1 MYNPTNHDIELV
13 LQGIKKVKIEIDII
27 NNDGT
32 IQGAITGITLGGN
45 HIIDSSSSVRRTF
58 SISLSPDADK
68 IIDVENFSKLIDC
81 TYKLYTLVWDNRNKT
96 YTKYPNGEYMIQSMN
111 FNYDAKNNIL
121 QLQAS
126 DLMTKYNGTISGDL
140 PAYITKISPYKVDEL
155 GNPVEDSNGNLTYFV
170 IKDELI
176 GYLKYAGIKKYMITD
191 DIGEYRGIA
200 HYNKDYATYRQN
212 HPQWNCIPYEIDLSP
227 TDSYET
233 VFNKLCTFYSNYD
246 YAFDEDG
253 VFVLKMIPS
262 TYSDDIVMDNTMVQ
276 KILVADNS
284 ENVTIDVTAIK
295 NISIVWGDCFSPDY
309 YAETSSYSAKT
320 YSVLLDNIQAYENDN
335 MYAVMINTP
344 NETGSQL
351 EINVLGR
358 KVIYDEETDEPVK
371 SGKITK
377 GVWCFKYKNG
387 RMYLM
392 GQYQIHAVNILSN
405 GTNKNYNLDYFK
417 EKYNCDTVSITVIP
431 DSPFAIEKIGLREKS
446 YNDESCKNLGSNSL
460 ALSYA
465 EYLTWKTARI
475 TDEISLS
482 CTLIP
487 WLREYTK
494 FSYRPKNVNEERQYI
509 IKTINHDYAS
519 GITNITAYR
528 FYPLYEN

>member
-1 MYNPTNHDIELV
+1 
-13 LQGIKKVKIEIDII
+13 
-27 NNDGT
+27 
-32 IQGAITGITLGGN
+32 
-45 HIIDSSSSVRRTF
+45 
-58 SISLSPDADK
+58 
-68 IIDVENFSKLIDC
+68 
-81 TYKLYTLVWDNRNKT
+81 
-96 YTKYPNGEYMIQSMN
+96 
-111 FNYDAKNNIL
+111 
-121 QLQAS
+121 
-126 DLMTKYNGTISGDL
+126 
-140 PAYITKISPYKVDEL
+140 
-155 GNPVEDSNGNLTYFV
+155 
-170 IKDELI
+170 
-176 GYLKYAGIKKYMITD
+176 
-191 DIGEYRGIA
+191 
-200 HYNKDYATYRQN
+200 
-212 HPQWNCIPYEIDLSP
+212 
-227 TDSYET
+227 
-233 VFNKLCTFYSNYD
+233 
-246 YAFDEDG
+246 
-253 VFVLKMIPS
+253 
-262 TYSDDIVMDNTMVQ
+262 
-276 KILVADNS
+276 
-284 ENVTIDVTAIK
+284 
-295 NISIVWGDCFSPDY
+295 
-309 YAETSSYSAKT
+309 
-320 YSVLLDNIQAYENDN
+320 